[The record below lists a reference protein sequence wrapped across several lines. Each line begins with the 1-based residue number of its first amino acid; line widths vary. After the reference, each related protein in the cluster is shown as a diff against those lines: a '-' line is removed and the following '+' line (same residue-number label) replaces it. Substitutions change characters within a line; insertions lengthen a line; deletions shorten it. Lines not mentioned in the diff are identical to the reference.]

1 MQVQHLTQSQSSAKK
16 VMAGN
21 FLSLSRKGGNLNRFS
36 TVLLGPVLLLGLLLS
51 LSTQPQ
57 AKAQAVRLTEEKE
70 GFICPVFSPDGQSIA
85 MTREGWAGIWRMS
98 SDGTALKE
106 LTPDPG
112 SGYRFAWSS
121 DSRHIAYRTDTYVD
135 GKRHFAIRVANVE
148 TGEIEEIT
156 EFKRFLGTPQWV
168 LGDGTIVFETDRDGT
183 LAQVLVVGLVSSQVT
198 GEPNRL
204 VATTSHDLQIWIS
217 GANAHDKTLI
227 SDPQQRCFAPT
238 VSPQGDW
245 VCYTV
250 LDGGGSIAV
259 ARTDGSDRRNLGYGS
274 NPCWSPDGQYLAC
287 EVTADDG
294 KIMTESDLYLIKV
307 DGTGRIQLTD
317 TPDLMERWPNWSPD
331 GGKMAFSAGGS
342 IYVMSIPTTTI
353 SGE

>member
-1 MQVQHLTQSQSSAKK
+1 
-16 VMAGN
+16 
-21 FLSLSRKGGNLNRFS
+21 LNRFS

-51 LSTQPQ
+51 LNPQPQ
-57 AKAQAVRLTEEKE
+57 AKEQAIKLTEEKE

-98 SDGTALKE
+98 SDGTGLKE

-112 SGYRFAWSS
+112 SGYQFAWSPN
-121 DSRHIAYRTDTYVD
+121 SRYIAYRTDAYVD
-135 GKRHFAIRVANVE
+135 GKRHFAIRVVDVK
-148 TGEIEEIT
+148 TGNMEEIT
-156 EFKRFLGTPQWV
+156 EFERFLGTPRWV
-168 LGDGTIVFETDRDGT
+168 LGDGTIVFETDRDGA
-183 LAQVLVVGLVSSQVT
+183 LAQALVVGLVSSQDT
-198 GEPNRL
+198 GEPDRL

-217 GANAHDKTLI
+217 GPDGREKTLI
-227 SDPQQRCFAPT
+227 SDPQQRCFAPS
-238 VSPQGDW
+238 VSPQGDR

-259 ARTDGSDRRNLGYGS
+259 ARTDGSDQRNLGYGS
-274 NPCWSPDGQYLAC
+274 NPCWSPDGQYLAY

-294 KIMTESDLYLIKV
+294 MTMTGSDLFLINV
-307 DGTGRIQLTD
+307 DGTDRTQLTD

-331 GGKMAFSAGGS
+331 GGKMVFSAGGA
-342 IYVMSIPTTTI
+342 IYVMSIPTTII